1 MVLLGAGQ
9 LIQLI
14 FKRYRS
20 LLQWKVED
28 KSDIIKF
35 VFTFGSVVRAH
46 LCRYMEKQKQ
56 EAVNSAETLQ
66 HVVIQANYTNIG

>member
-20 LLQWKVED
+20 LLQRKVED

-35 VFTFGSVVRAH
+35 AFTFGSIARAH
-46 LCRYMEKQKQ
+46 LCRYVKKQRQ
-56 EAVNSAETLQ
+56 EVLIRRRPCNALLFKLT
-66 HVVIQANYTNIG
+66 IPI